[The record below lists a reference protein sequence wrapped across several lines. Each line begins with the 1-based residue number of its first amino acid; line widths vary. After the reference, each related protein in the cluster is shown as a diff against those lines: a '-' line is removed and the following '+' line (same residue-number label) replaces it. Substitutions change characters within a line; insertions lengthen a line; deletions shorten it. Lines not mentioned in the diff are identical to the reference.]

1 MPQTAL
7 PIHFLYN
14 KLKYIII
21 YKPYAMLSQ
30 FKDIEGR
37 QTLSSIPQMPNQVYP
52 VGRLDYDS
60 EGLLLLTNDK
70 ALTDFL
76 LNPRNR
82 HEREYYAQVEGI
94 PSNNDLQKLAEGVI
108 IQDKITLPAKVK
120 IIKDPLFPPRVTPIR
135 KRINIPTTWISL
147 TLTEG
152 RNRQV
157 RKMTAHIGFP
167 TLRLVRV
174 RIKNITLGD
183 LLPGSSRELLQE
195 EILKLK
201 K

>member
-1 MPQTAL
+1 
-7 PIHFLYN
+7 
-14 KLKYIII
+14 
-21 YKPYAMLSQ
+21 MLSQ